1 MVAENIL
8 IIAKQLSMEE
18 QIRLYKMV
26 GEEVKKHTLKK
37 RNKPTQLISQEEAIE
52 YIRKKCFSRNTSL
65 Y

>member
-8 IIAKQLSMEE
+8 IIAKQLSTEE

-26 GEEVKKHTLKK
+26 GEEVKKHTLKN

-52 YIRKKCFSRNTSL
+52 YISKKCFSRKTSL